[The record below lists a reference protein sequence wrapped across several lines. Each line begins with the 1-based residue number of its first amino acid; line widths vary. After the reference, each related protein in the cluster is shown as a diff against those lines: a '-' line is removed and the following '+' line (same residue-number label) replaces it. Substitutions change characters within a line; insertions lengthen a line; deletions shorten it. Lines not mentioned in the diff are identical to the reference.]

1 MWVTDEENLF
11 AIFSGWIISTI
22 GLATCLTYILV
33 MKGFIQEGVEKMSER
48 CKAIDKELSRNGSG
62 YYDPTAYKAMKRVE
76 ADQKKYGRDYERF
89 YNLLNTIFYICE
101 LAGFHVEGR
110 IVLTDKKTGKVWK

>member
-1 MWVTDEENLF
+1 MATDKNKQ
-11 AIFSGWIISTI
+11 SN
-22 GLATCLTYILV
+22 
-33 MKGFIQEGVEKMSER
+33 
-48 CKAIDKELSRNGSG
+48 KELSRNGSG
-62 YYDPTAYKAMKRVE
+62 YYDQTAYKAMKRVE
-76 ADQKKYGRDYERF
+76 ADEKRYGRDYERF